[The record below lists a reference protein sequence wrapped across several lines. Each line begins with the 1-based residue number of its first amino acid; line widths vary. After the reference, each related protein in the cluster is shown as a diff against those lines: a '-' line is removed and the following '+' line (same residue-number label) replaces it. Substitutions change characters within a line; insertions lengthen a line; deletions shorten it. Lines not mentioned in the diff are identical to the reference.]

1 MAFGAKKIYPI
12 DQIARKAVGVSL
24 PFNGNAVFKSTF
36 TTKDAVRSNL
46 INFLLTNPQERV
58 FNSAYGAGLRKYV
71 FQQITR
77 GTFTEIQTYIEDVI
91 TKYFPNLAAQITVA
105 SSSDYNTIY
114 ITIDYSIVNTGIN
127 DSVQLNLSNGWK

>member
-12 DQIARKAVGVSL
+12 DQIARKAIGVSL

-36 TTKDAVRSNL
+36 TTKDAIRNNL
-46 INFLLTNPQERV
+46 INFLLTNPEERV
-58 FNSAYGAGLRKYV
+58 FNSSYGAGLRKFV

-77 GTFTEIQTYIEDVI
+77 GTFTEIQTYIEDVL
-91 TKYFPNLAAQITVA
+91 TKYFPNLAAQVTVA

-127 DSVQLNLSNGWK
+127 DSVQLNLSNG

>member
-12 DQIARKAVGVSL
+12 DQVARKAVGVSL
-24 PFNGNAVFKSTF
+24 PFNGNAVFNSTF
-36 TTKDAVRSNL
+36 TTKDAIRNNL

-58 FNSAYGAGLRKYV
+58 FNSDYGAGLRKYV

-77 GTFTEIQTYIEDVI
+77 GTFDEIQNYIEDVL

-114 ITIDYSIVNTGIN
+114 ITIDYIIQNTGIN
-127 DSVQLNLSNGWK
+127 DSVQLNLSNG

>member
-12 DQIARKAVGVSL
+12 DQVARKAVGVSL
-24 PFNGNAVFKSTF
+24 PFNGNAVFNSTF
-36 TTKDAVRSNL
+36 TTKDAIRNNL

-58 FNSAYGAGLRKYV
+58 FNSDYGAGLRKYV

-77 GTFTEIQTYIEDVI
+77 GTFNEIQTYIEDVL

-114 ITIDYSIVNTGIN
+114 ITIDYIIQNTGIN
-127 DSVQLNLSNGWK
+127 DSVQLNLSNG

>member
-12 DQIARKAVGVSL
+12 DQVARKAVGVSL

-36 TTKDAVRSNL
+36 TTKDAIRNNL
-46 INFLLTNPQERV
+46 INFLLTNPEERV
-58 FNSAYGAGLRKYV
+58 FNSSYGAGLRKFV
-71 FQQITR
+71 FQQISS
-77 GTFTEIQTYIEDVI
+77 GTFNEIQNYIEDVL

-114 ITIDYSIVNTGIN
+114 ITIDYIIQNTGIN
-127 DSVQLNLSNGWK
+127 DSVQLNLSNG

>member
-12 DQIARKAVGVSL
+12 DQVARKAVGVSL
-24 PFNGNAVFKSTF
+24 PFNGNAVFKPTF
-36 TTKDAVRSNL
+36 TTKDAIRNNL

-58 FNSAYGAGLRKYV
+58 FNSTYGGGLRKYV
-71 FQQITR
+71 FQQISS
-77 GTFTEIQTYIEDVI
+77 GTFSEIQNYIEDII

-114 ITIDYSIVNTGIN
+114 ITIDYIIINTGIN
-127 DSVQLNLSNGWK
+127 DSVQLNLSNG

>member
-1 MAFGAKKIYPI
+1 
-12 DQIARKAVGVSL
+12 L
-24 PFNGNAVFKSTF
+24 PFNGNVVFKSRF
-36 TTKDAVRSNL
+36 TTKDAIRNNL

-58 FNSAYGAGLRKYV
+58 FNSAYGAGLRKFV

-77 GTFTEIQTYIEDVI
+77 GTFNEIQTYIEDVL

-114 ITIDYSIVNTGIN
+114 ITIDYIIQNTGIN
-127 DSVQLNLSNGWK
+127 DSVQLNLSNG

>member
-58 FNSAYGAGLRKYV
+58 FNSAYGAGLGKYV

-127 DSVQLNLSNGWK
+127 DSVQLNLSNG